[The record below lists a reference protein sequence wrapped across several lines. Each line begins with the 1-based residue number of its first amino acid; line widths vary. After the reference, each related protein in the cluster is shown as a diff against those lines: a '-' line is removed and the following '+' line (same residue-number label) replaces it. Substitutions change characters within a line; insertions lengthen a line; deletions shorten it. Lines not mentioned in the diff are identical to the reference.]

1 MDHMPVVGRE
11 HGPSPATCRKRTRC
25 ASCCLDAAVAVASM
39 KIRTKPGAAHA
50 DQIKRIAE
58 RNSRHR
64 AKRTDS

>member
-1 MDHMPVVGRE
+1 MPVVGRE
-11 HGPSPATCRKRTRC
+11 HGPSPATCRKRARC
-25 ASCCLDAAVAVASM
+25 ASCCLDVAVAVAVASM

-50 DQIKRIAE
+50 DQIMRIAE